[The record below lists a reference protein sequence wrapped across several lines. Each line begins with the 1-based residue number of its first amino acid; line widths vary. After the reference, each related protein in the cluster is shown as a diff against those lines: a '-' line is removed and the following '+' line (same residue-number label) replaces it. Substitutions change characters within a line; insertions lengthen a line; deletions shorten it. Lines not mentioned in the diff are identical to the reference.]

1 MPSTRPIRA
10 VSAVER
16 TGLLNAGQRSGR
28 GPFNRS
34 RIGTFAIIVAA
45 GRDGPVRAV
54 TER

>member
-1 MPSTRPIRA
+1 

-34 RIGTFAIIVAA
+34 RIGTLAIIAADGRA
-45 GRDGPVRAV
+45 GRVRVV

>member
-1 MPSTRPIRA
+1 M
-10 VSAVER
+10 SAVER

-45 GRDGPVRAV
+45 GRAGPVRAV